1 MTHAHTVT
9 PPTSPSLTV
18 TLAYDDRWRRRARL
32 TTDEGESFL
41 LDLPEAQELPHGMA
55 LLLSDG
61 REVLIQA
68 APEPCTEVRG
78 DDAHHLTRL
87 AWHLGNR
94 HLPVQIEPGLLTI
107 RQDKVLE
114 KMLTHLGASLTPAS
128 KPFTPEGGAYGHG
141 RTHGHSHSHDPH
153 EDPNA
158 HIRAEGGEDHSHDG
172 GHGHAGHSHSHA
184 HDHDHGHSHGH
195 THGHGG

>member
-1 MTHAHTVT
+1 MTDLPRAHSVAS
-9 PPTSPSLTV
+9 PTGEAAGAV
-18 TLAYDDRWRRRARL
+18 TLPYDDRWRRRARL
-32 TTDEGESFL
+32 VTDQGESFL

-55 LLLSDG
+55 LRLSDG

-68 APEPCTEVRG
+68 SPEPCTEVRG
-78 DDAHHLTRL
+78 ADATHLARL

-94 HLPVQIEPGLLTI
+94 HLPTQIEADRLTI
-107 RQDKVLE
+107 RRDKVLE
-114 KMLTHLGASLTPAS
+114 DMLRHLGADLTHLE

-158 HIRAEGGEDHSHDG
+158 HIRAEDGHHHHHGDHAHSHDHSHD
-172 GHGHAGHSHSHA
+172 
-184 HDHDHGHSHGH
+184 
-195 THGHGG
+195 

>member
-1 MTHAHTVT
+1 MTHAHTLT
-9 PPTSPSLTV
+9 APTAPAATV

-32 TTDEGESFL
+32 TTDAGESFL
-41 LDLPEAQELPHGMA
+41 LDLPEATELPHGMA

-78 DDAHHLTRL
+78 QDATHLARL

-94 HLPVQIEPGLLTI
+94 HLPTQIEADRLTI
-107 RQDKVLE
+107 RRDKVLE
-114 KMLTHLGASLTPAS
+114 DMLTRLGAELTHLS

-158 HIRAEGGEDHSHDG
+158 HIRAEGPEAAHGHSHD
-172 GHGHAGHSHSHA
+172 HGHDHAHAHSHDHHHGHSHA
-184 HDHDHGHSHGH
+184 HDHDH
-195 THGHGG
+195 